1 MSKIKQWI
9 KKGEGKT
16 IEFKRTLPDG
26 NNIAKTVISFSNM
39 AGGKIIIG
47 VEDKTATVIGIN
59 DDEVMDF
66 PDKISNIIHERCH
79 PFILPE
85 IYLVHINDAKVLVVE
100 VFPGALKP
108 YYLKNKGK
116 REGTYIRVGA
126 TNKKADME
134 MIMELERQKRNISF
148 DEELDYELD
157 QKSLDMERLKSDFH
171 GYTGKSM
178 SQNDLLN
185 LKILKEEHGKIYPTV
200 GGLLLAGKT
209 NYLEYGRIKCARF
222 KGTNMDIFIDQK
234 EFTGPLYRQ
243 VEEAMKF
250 AHIYIALSG
259 KVEGLRRIDRY
270 EVPLEVIREAVVNA
284 VVHRDYS
291 ISGSDIKFAIFDNR
305 IEVTS
310 PGALPRSLEIEDIIA
325 GRSEIR
331 NKVIARFF
339 KEIEFIEQWGN
350 GIRKML
356 RLLKQDGL
364 PDPQF
369 RESGLFF
376 KIIIYKK
383 KRQGT
388 TIETTTEATTKTSGE
403 SKKITPKT
411 LSEKDIIT
419 SRETTGT
426 TSRETTAKTSRE
438 NTKITQK
445 IFSEEDI
452 ETSKETTITTS
463 GEIEKRI
470 DSEAAG
476 KLLKLIKEKPFINAA
491 ELGKEL
497 HMTES
502 GVRYHLARLKQ
513 EGTLKRVGSTK
524 AGYWKIDEDHIPK
537 STT

>member
-26 NNIAKTVISFSNM
+26 NHIAKTVIAFSNM

-47 VEDKTATVIGIN
+47 IEDKTAEVIGIN
-59 DDEVMDF
+59 DDEAIDF

-85 IYLVHINDAKVLVVE
+85 IYLVYVNDAKVLVVE

-116 REGTYIRVGA
+116 RDGTYIRVGA

-157 QKSLDMERLKSDFH
+157 EKSLDMERLKSDFH
-171 GYTGKSM
+171 GYTGRSLNH
-178 SQNDLLN
+178 NDLLN
-185 LKILKEEHGKIYPTV
+185 LKILKEEHGKIYPTI

-259 KVEGLRRIDRY
+259 KVEGLQRIDRY

-291 ISGSDIKFAIFDNR
+291 ISGSDIKFAIFDDR

-350 GIRKML
+350 GIKKMF
-356 RLLKQDGL
+356 RLLKHDGL

-383 KRQGT
+383 KTQGT
-388 TIETTTEATTKTSGE
+388 TIETTTETTTKTTEKE
-403 SKKITPKT
+403 SEETTAKT
-411 LSEKDIIT
+411 DVIIKKDIIDNNFKNKK
-419 SRETTGT
+419 TTT
-426 TSRETTAKTSRE
+426 KAAIETTAKTSIMLIELIRKRPNANLNE
-438 NTKITQK
+438 LAEYLQITR
-445 IFSEEDI
+445 D
-452 ETSKETTITTS
+452 
-463 GEIEKRI
+463 
-470 DSEAAG
+470 
-476 KLLKLIKEKPFINAA
+476 
-491 ELGKEL
+491 
-497 HMTES
+497 
-502 GVRYHLARLKQ
+502 GVRYHLKNLKQ
-513 EGTLKRVGSTK
+513 KGVLKRIGSSRE
-524 AGYWKIDEDHIPK
+524 GYWKINEDRIPK

>member
-26 NNIAKTVISFSNM
+26 NNIAKTVIAFSNM

-47 VEDKTATVIGIN
+47 IEDKTAKVIGIN
-59 DDEVMDF
+59 DDEAMDF

-85 IYLVHINDAKVLVVE
+85 IYLVYINDAKVLVVE

-116 REGTYIRVGA
+116 RDGTYIRVGA

-157 QKSLDMERLKSDFH
+157 EKSLDMEQLKSDFH
-171 GYTGKSM
+171 GYTGRSM
-178 SQNDLLN
+178 NHNDLLN

-259 KVEGLRRIDRY
+259 KVEGLQRIDRY
-270 EVPLEVIREAVVNA
+270 EVPLEVIREAIVNA

-350 GIRKML
+350 GIRKMFRLL
-356 RLLKQDGL
+356 RLDGL
-364 PDPQF
+364 PEPQF

-383 KRQGT
+383 KRQQT
-388 TIETTTEATTKTSGE
+388 TIETTKTSEE
-403 SKKITPKT
+403 SEKITPKK
-411 LSEKDIIT
+411 LSEEHIST

-426 TSRETTAKTSRE
+426 TSGETTAKTTGKESGETTAKNAPLIPKETTDDNFKNKKTTTKAAIETTAKTS
-438 NTKITQK
+438 IML
-445 IFSEEDI
+445 I
-452 ETSKETTITTS
+452 E
-463 GEIEKRI
+463 
-470 DSEAAG
+470 
-476 KLLKLIKEKPFINAA
+476 LIRKKPNASLNELA
-491 ELGKEL
+491 EHLQL
-497 HMTES
+497 TRD
-502 GVRYHLARLKQ
+502 GVRYHLKNLKQ
-513 EGTLKRVGSTK
+513 KGVLKRIGSSRE
-524 AGYWKIDEDHIPK
+524 GYWKINEDRIPK
-537 STT
+537 STIQ